1 MSRTITIDS
10 MEEFKRFLENRSD
23 EGEIISVTIERKE
36 PTERFQVNV
45 EDHPRVI
52 EMSDVL
58 CYKKGE
64 LDYVINGGLTDGGDG

>member
-10 MEEFKRFLENRSD
+10 MEEFKRFLENRQD

-45 EDHPRVI
+45 EDPTRVI
-52 EMSDVL
+52 EMSDAH
-58 CYKKGE
+58 
-64 LDYVINGGLTDGGDG
+64 GG

>member
-10 MEEFKRFLENRSD
+10 MEEFKRFLENRQD

-45 EDHPRVI
+45 GDPPRVI
-52 EMSDVL
+52 EMSDAH
-58 CYKKGE
+58 
-64 LDYVINGGLTDGGDG
+64 GG

>member
-36 PTERFQVNV
+36 PTERFLVNV

-52 EMSDVL
+52 EMSDAH
-58 CYKKGE
+58 
-64 LDYVINGGLTDGGDG
+64 GG

>member
-10 MEEFKRFLENRSD
+10 MEEFKRFLANRSD

-52 EMSDVL
+52 EMSDAH
-58 CYKKGE
+58 
-64 LDYVINGGLTDGGDG
+64 GG